1 MVTNKE
7 YYPKLIFATIKL
19 KYSFNINGIK
29 GITWVNIGFP
39 DYIRFK
45 NKFSEFQMSIEINLD
60 KEFKKRGDE
69 KEVRKK
75 VLDILEKI
83 KVESYDKFKFENQ
96 L

>member
-1 MVTNKE
+1 
-7 YYPKLIFATIKL
+7 
-19 KYSFNINGIK
+19 
-29 GITWVNIGFP
+29 
-39 DYIRFK
+39 
-45 NKFSEFQMSIEINLD
+45 MSIEINLD

-69 KEVRKK
+69 KEIRKK

>member
-1 MVTNKE
+1 
-7 YYPKLIFATIKL
+7 
-19 KYSFNINGIK
+19 
-29 GITWVNIGFP
+29 
-39 DYIRFK
+39 
-45 NKFSEFQMSIEINLD
+45 MSIEINLD